1 MTKKQTIEFLDYKD
15 TVENLLK
22 AKASKFKSQFTLDLD
37 DLFDAYIND
46 IKPEDYIKKGL
57 ALKESII
64 QQNNKYEQYFNNV
77 VNIISKSGYK
87 INIMPM
93 ELAKEVVEFYNEG
106 YTPSV
111 PANYCVEQIKKNSIK
126 ISNNNINTD
135 GIKNRLLYAL
145 HDIDN
150 CAIKNIE
157 MNGHD
162 IFAILKIKIFEMRNE
177 ISTDVKSYIRELH
190 KNFIPYI
197 RQNIDNNTRMDILGY
212 SIEGRSVFIT
222 IKMKIDVINTENA
235 TNVPFSIKETVNI
248 IDMYV
253 NIFRTFAEQYRNII

>member
-1 MTKKQTIEFLDYKD
+1 MVPKMGKKQTLEFLDYKD
-15 TVENLLK
+15 AVEDLLK
-22 AKASKFKSQFTLDLD
+22 RKSSKMSTQFTLDLD

-57 ALKESII
+57 SLKENYE
-64 QQNNKYEQYFNNV
+64 QQNNKYVKYFNNV
-77 VNIISKSGYK
+77 VDIIAKSGYK
-87 INIMPM
+87 IKIMPM

-111 PANYCVEQIKKNSIK
+111 PANYCVEQIKKNTIK
-126 ISNNNINTD
+126 ISNKNINTEL
-135 GIKNRLLYAL
+135 IKNKLLYAL
-145 HDIDN
+145 HNINN

-157 MNGHD
+157 INGRD

-177 ISTDVKSYIRELH
+177 ISTDIKSYIRELH

-197 RQNIDNNTRMDILGY
+197 RQNIDNNTRMDIVGY
-212 SIEGRSVFIT
+212 SIESRNVFIT
-222 IKMKIDVINTENA
+222 IKMKVDVIDSENSE
-235 TNVPFSIKETVNI
+235 NIPFSVKETANI

-253 NIFRTFAEQYRNII
+253 KM